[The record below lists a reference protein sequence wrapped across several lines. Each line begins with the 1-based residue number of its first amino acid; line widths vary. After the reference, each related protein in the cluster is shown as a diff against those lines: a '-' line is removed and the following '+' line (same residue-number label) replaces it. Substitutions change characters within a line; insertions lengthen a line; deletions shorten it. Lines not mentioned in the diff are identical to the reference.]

1 MGPAGVAP
9 VATPVSR
16 LMAPL
21 VQLRRLVSP
30 LQRYVAVVSL
40 ASVSALALLVVLD
53 GRRLVAE
60 VNLSLI
66 CLSLLAVGGE
76 FVRIRVFRRG
86 AEGEITLSTAFS
98 FAVLLAGGALAGC
111 IVLAIASISADLF
124 ARKPAS
130 RIWFNAAQY
139 VLSMAAAAI
148 ALAVFS
154 GTPLGTTQPFL
165 ASELPSMVLA
175 AAVFFG
181 VNSVLVAVVI
191 ALDRGYSVMSYFRTD
206 FAFVAASA
214 GLSLGLAPIAVL
226 AADFSPLLVPALVLP
241 LIGVHRAARQAI
253 ELEHQSL
260 HDSLTGLPNR
270 VLLRQRVEHALAH
283 TQTAG
288 DRVAVLLI
296 DLDHFKEINDT
307 LGHLH
312 GDRLLREI
320 AQRLAA
326 LVRPGDTVA
335 RLGGD
340 EFAVVL
346 APVSTTADAVR
357 LAESLRARIDEP
369 IDVDGVVMRTE
380 ASIGVAVAPD
390 HGRDV
395 DTMLRR
401 ADIAMYVAKGGRV
414 GIAAYDSAQE
424 SHSPAR
430 LALAGELRRA
440 LEQFE
445 LTVHYQPQA
454 TLRTGLVT
462 GVEALVRWQHP
473 SRGLVGPDEFVPLAE
488 NTGLIGPLTLAVLE
502 RAVAQVRAWDGIG
515 VHLDVAVNLSSRTL
529 LDGRLPGIVSDLL
542 ERHEVAAPRL
552 ELEITESMIADDPDR
567 AIEIIAALG
576 KLGVRLALDDFGT
589 GYSSLANLR
598 DLEVSR
604 LKIDRSFT
612 SGMTECNADAV
623 IVGTTVE
630 LAHRL
635 GLEVVAEGVES
646 QEAWDWLKAMG
657 CDQAQGYW
665 LARPMGPEHA
675 TAWLTGRRGL
685 EDAAA
690 ATMVELRA

>member
-1 MGPAGVAP
+1 M
-9 VATPVSR
+9 
-16 LMAPL
+16 
-21 VQLRRLVSP
+21 
-30 LQRYVAVVSL
+30 
-40 ASVSALALLVVLD
+40 
-53 GRRLVAE
+53 
-60 VNLSLI
+60 I
-66 CLSLLAVGGE
+66 
-76 FVRIRVFRRG
+76 
-86 AEGEITLSTAFS
+86 
-98 FAVLLAGGALAGC
+98 
-111 IVLAIASISADLF
+111 
-124 ARKPAS
+124 
-130 RIWFNAAQY
+130 
-139 VLSMAAAAI
+139 
-148 ALAVFS
+148 
-154 GTPLGTTQPFL
+154 
-165 ASELPSMVLA
+165 A

-191 ALDRGYSVMSYFRTD
+191 ALSRGYSVMSYFRTD

-214 GLSLGLAPIAVL
+214 GLALGLAPIAVL
-226 AADFSPLLVPALVLP
+226 AANFSPLLVPALALP
-241 LIGVHRAARQAI
+241 LIGVHRAARQAM

-283 TQTAG
+283 TNAAG

-312 GDRLLREI
+312 GDRLLRRI
-320 AQRLAA
+320 AERLAA
-326 LVRPGDTVA
+326 AVRPGDTVA

-346 APVSTTADAVR
+346 APVPSTADAIR
-357 LAESLRARIDEP
+357 LAESLRSRIDEP
-369 IDVDGVVMRTE
+369 IDIDGVVMRTE

-414 GIAAYDSAQE
+414 GIAEYDRSQE
-424 SHSPAR
+424 RHSPAR

-440 LEQFE
+440 LEQLE

-454 TLRTGLVT
+454 ALRTGLVT

-488 NTGLIGPLTLAVLE
+488 NTGLIGPLTIAVLE

-515 VHLDVAVNLSSRTL
+515 VHVDVAVNLSSRTL
-529 LDGRLPGIVSDLL
+529 LDGRLPDIVSDLL
-542 ERHEVAAPRL
+542 MRHDVAGPRL
-552 ELEITESMIADDPDR
+552 ELEITESMIADDPER
-567 AIEIIAALG
+567 AMEIIAALH

-604 LKIDRSFT
+604 LKIDRTFT
-612 SGMTECNADAV
+612 RSMTEREADAV

-646 QEAWDWLKAMG
+646 QEAWDWLDEMN
-657 CDQAQGYW
+657 CDLAQGYW
-665 LARPMGPEHA
+665 LARPMDAEHA

-685 EDAAA
+685 ERGAAA
-690 ATMVELRA
+690 AKVQLRA